1 MLKRLLSTAS
11 RRQAVVFAALSL
23 LVLLT
28 PFGSEATNPI
38 MLGIYRT
45 LLFVIAGAA
54 AIGANQERKARISPY
69 FLCGVGGVLAGMMFF
84 FYRKDVKSYT
94 ELWKTQTSMLVEVV
108 KENTR
113 SNVQLTGVV
122 DALHKRL
129 DRNGMHE

>member
-1 MLKRLLSTAS
+1 MEHGGSVPDAM
-11 RRQAVVFAALSL
+11 QWFA
-23 LVLLT
+23 
-28 PFGSEATNPI
+28 
-38 MLGIYRT
+38 T
-45 LLFVIAGAA
+45 L
-54 AIGANQERKARISPY
+54 
-69 FLCGVGGVLAGMMFF
+69 GVGGVLAGMMFF